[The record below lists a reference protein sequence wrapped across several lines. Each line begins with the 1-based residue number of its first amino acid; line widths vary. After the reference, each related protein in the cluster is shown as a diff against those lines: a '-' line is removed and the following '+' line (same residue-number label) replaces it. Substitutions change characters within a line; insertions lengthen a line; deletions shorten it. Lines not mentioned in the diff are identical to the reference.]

1 VKLERASAARW
12 VMRAAKEGGNYLE
25 EAAFDYREQ
34 LMDLF
39 AASPEGQ
46 ALLDQGDDLG
56 WANMM
61 LDYGIT
67 YPATK

>member
-1 VKLERASAARW
+1 MAFDIRQPVFNED
-12 VMRAAKEGGNYLE
+12 GNYLE

-67 YPATK
+67 YPASK